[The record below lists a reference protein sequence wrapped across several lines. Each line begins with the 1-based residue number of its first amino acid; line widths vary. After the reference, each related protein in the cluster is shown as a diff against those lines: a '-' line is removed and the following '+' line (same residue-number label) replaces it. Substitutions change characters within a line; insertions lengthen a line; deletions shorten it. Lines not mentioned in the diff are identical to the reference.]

1 MRITPAAEG
10 QPPFVL
16 YDFQPSTDSLCF
28 DVVRGLARTPKELPP
43 KYFYDE
49 AGARLFE
56 RITRLPE
63 YYPTRTEIGILNS
76 HAEEIAA
83 RIGPDAQIIE
93 FGSGS
98 GEKTRIL
105 LRQLDRPAAYL
116 PIDISREQLID
127 FATDITRSMPGL
139 KVFPICADYSAE
151 VRLPRVE
158 EGVARKIGFFPGSTI
173 GNFEPLEAERF
184 LRRVRVLV
192 GAEGAF
198 LLGVDLRK
206 SPELLEAAYNDA
218 EGITAAFNLN
228 LLQRINRECGAD
240 FDLGGFRHHAL
251 YEPEEG
257 RIEMQ
262 LVSTREQVVTMPNP
276 TERGTRC
283 SIRFRAEEA
292 LITEH
297 SYKYDSTTLE
307 DLARAGG
314 WSIAELWMDEREWF
328 ALVLL
333 EPV

>member
-1 MRITPAAEG
+1 MRITPSADG

-49 AGARLFE
+49 TGARLFE

-63 YYPTRTEIGILNS
+63 YYPTRTEMEILRS
-76 HAEEIAA
+76 HTEEIAT
-83 RIGPDAQIIE
+83 RIGPGAQIIE

-116 PIDISREQLID
+116 PIDISREQLIE
-127 FATDITRSMPGL
+127 FSTDIARSMPGL
-139 KVFPICADYSAE
+139 KVFPICADYTAE

-158 EGVARKIGFFPGSTI
+158 EGAARKIGFFPGSTI

-184 LRRVRVLV
+184 LRRVRALV
-192 GAEGAF
+192 GSEGAL

-206 SPELLEAAYNDA
+206 SSELLEAAYNDA
-218 EGITAAFNLN
+218 AGVTAAFNLN

-240 FDLGGFRHHAL
+240 FDLNAFRHHAH
-251 YEPEEG
+251 YQAEEG

-262 LVSTREQVVTMPNP
+262 LVSTREQVIILPNP
-276 TERGTRC
+276 TERGTPRM
-283 SIRFRAEEA
+283 IRFGAEEP

-307 DLARAGG
+307 QLARAGG
-314 WSIAELWMDEREWF
+314 WSITELWMDEREWF
-328 ALVLL
+328 ALALL